1 MGTAQK
7 VEAPKQIQTQII
19 MNCNNNGK
27 TFVVSLTTV
36 PGGEAAN
43 ANFLL
48 ALDHYTCGNKKV
60 CISGELLPVSST
72 LQATPIGQP
81 VDVGNSTFCQEVLV
95 SGTVTYM
102 PYRCGCQCQPCA
114 VTENIYT
121 SICVPCSSNVQPKVG
136 IETSVAA
143 PTNVQPCCNVTNCI
157 AITTTINVATA

>member
-1 MGTAQK
+1 
-7 VEAPKQIQTQII
+7 

-48 ALDHYTCGNKKV
+48 ALDHFTCGNKKL
-60 CISGELLPVSST
+60 CTSETYLIT
-72 LQATPIGQP
+72 ANLQATPIGQP
-81 VDVGNSTFCQEVLV
+81 VDVGNATFCQEVLV
-95 SGTVTYM
+95 SGTCTYM
-102 PYRCGCQCQPCA
+102 PYKCGCQCQSSCP
-114 VTENIYT
+114 VTENIYC

-136 IETSVAA
+136 IETTVAS